1 MSDFGE
7 LSQSLITPY
16 LYSSLCMN
24 RNVAIDDLEVG
35 MYISDAGNE
44 WIPAKRTKRKGYIRS
59 QATIDKI
66 KSLGVLHVCIEFPDT
81 GSANTRVDKT
91 ADSIDPDA
99 KNYQSIAEEIQKNE
113 RIVMMDSKHADN
125 EHVRTESKKT
135 SNKVLNKNSN
145 QGISKPATEKKS
157 SPKKTATIK
166 ERPERI
172 VMKDSGNADKEKTK
186 REKEP
191 QEKST
196 GKQISD
202 SQKNEEL
209 DVEKSTLIK
218 SSEAP
223 SESVNEESKINNM
236 VETPSKGGLVDQFK
250 AKKDNKTS
258 SVIPLVTQE
267 GIAQKAKK
275 YIPGAVVVPFEV
287 EIINAKNLHCNAKKK
302 VEEAMSLAKMG
313 KPFDIDGI
321 EEMADGLIESII
333 SNRNTLSMVTV
344 LKSQDN
350 YLYEHSV
357 NCGVLMG
364 IFARHLKLAFE
375 VIHDLVVG
383 AILHDI
389 GMTEVPEEI
398 INNPGPLTEPQKKE
412 MQRHVIAGRKILEK
426 NRGIPAIALE
436 VCKQH
441 HERLDGTGYMLK
453 IHSHQVNQYGRVG
466 AIVDVY
472 DALTS
477 DRSYRKA
484 FSPSGAMKKLLEM
497 AGGELDSKLVYQF
510 IQCIN
515 IFPVGSLVQLDDSR
529 VGVVYELNIFKKD
542 KPKIKVFYSGKDEAY
557 FKAET
562 VDLADPNV
570 RIKIKKTVE
579 IDDFDIELDDVI

>member
-1 MSDFGE
+1 
-7 LSQSLITPY
+7 
-16 LYSSLCMN
+16 MN
-24 RNVAIDDLEVG
+24 RNVAVDDLEVG

-66 KSLGVLHVCIEFPDT
+66 KSLGVLHVCIEFSDSD
-81 GSANTRVDKT
+81 SASTTVDNA
-91 ADSIDPDA
+91 ADSIDPNA
-99 KNYQSIAEEIQKNE
+99 NNYQSIAEEIQKSE

-125 EHVRTESKKT
+125 ERVRSESKKT
-135 SNKVLNKNSN
+135 PNTGLEKNTDQATRKSNSGKNS
-145 QGISKPATEKKS
+145 STKLKATLEEK
-157 SPKKTATIK
+157 
-166 ERPERI
+166 PERI
-172 VMKDSGNADKEKTK
+172 VMKDSGNAVKEKFK
-186 REKEP
+186 REKEAK
-191 QEKST
+191 EKSLDT
-196 GKQISD
+196 EVNG
-202 SQKNEEL
+202 SQKNGEL
-209 DVEKSTLIK
+209 EVEAEILLKPNET
-218 SSEAP
+218 P
-223 SESVNEESKINNM
+223 SEKIDKEAKDSNTL
-236 VETPSKGGLVDQFK
+236 ETPSKGGLVDQFK
-250 AKKDNKTS
+250 AEKVNKTS
-258 SVIPLVTQE
+258 SVTPLVSQE

-287 EIINAKNLHCNAKKK
+287 EIVNAKNLHCNAKQK

-389 GMTEVPEEI
+389 GMTEVSEEI

-426 NRGIPAIALE
+426 NRGVPAIALE

-484 FSPSGAMKKLLEM
+484 FSPGAAMKKLLEM

-529 VGVVYELNIFKKD
+529 VGVVYELNVFKKD
-542 KPKIKVFYSGKDEAY
+542 KPKVKVFYSGKDEAY

-562 VDLADPNV
+562 VDLSDPNV

-579 IDDFDIELDDVI
+579 IDDFDITLEDVI